1 VIGAAAWLQLLALLT
16 APAVP
21 VPAEVR
27 AAYRPSEVRL
37 LDRHGEVVHELRVD
51 DTRRR
56 LPWTPLVEISPALRA
71 AVLASEDRRFHGHH
85 GVDYRALAGAAVAR
99 LTGGPRRGAS
109 TVTMQLAAQLDPELR
124 RRGGPRTLGQKW
136 RQIRWAWALE
146 ARWTKAEILE
156 AYLNLI
162 TFRGELQGVAAA
174 AHVLFGKV
182 PHGLT
187 EPEALVLAALLR
199 APNAGAD
206 LVLRRAWR
214 LREAGGARVG
224 PAALAAAARRALA
237 APRGLGPRVALASHA
252 AARLLPPGARR
263 GVAGPIATTL
273 DAALQRLAAESLQR
287 QLLAVR
293 DENVDDGAV
302 LVVDNATGEVLAYV
316 GGSGALSSAS
326 FVDGVRA
333 RRQPGSTLKP
343 FLYGLAFERRLL
355 TAATLLDDSPVDL
368 PAAGGLYRP
377 KNYDNRFRGLVT
389 ARTALASSLNVPAV
403 KVLELVGTERFV
415 DRLRAL
421 GMEAL
426 TEAGDYYGP
435 ALALG
440 GADVSLWELVDAYR
454 TLASGGVWSPLALTP
469 GASAGPR
476 RRVFAPEIAFLV
488 AHVLSDRESRSTTF
502 GLENAL
508 ATPFWTAVK
517 TGTSKD
523 MRDNWCVGF
532 SARYTVGVWVGNFS
546 GAPMHDVSGITGAA
560 PVWLELMTWLHRAR
574 PSAPPAPPRGVVARE
589 VEFPRG
595 VEPAR
600 REWFV
605 AGTEPLAPATTL
617 AAPRPR
623 IVSPVPGT
631 IVALDPDIPPA
642 QQRLVF
648 TAEGGGGP
656 LRWLLNGQP
665 IDATGDR
672 VLWPPAR
679 GRYTLS
685 LADADAILDTVAFE
699 VR

>member
-1 VIGAAAWLQLLALLT
+1 MRV
-16 APAVP
+16 
-21 VPAEVR
+21 
-27 AAYRPSEVRL
+27 
-37 LDRHGEVVHELRVD
+37 LDRHGEVIHELRVD

-56 LPWTPLVEISPALRA
+56 LPWTPLAEISPALQA
-71 AVLASEDRRFHGHH
+71 AVLASEDRRFFEHR
-85 GVDYRALAGAAVAR
+85 GVDYRALAGAAAAR

-109 TVTMQLAAQLDPELR
+109 TITMQLAALLDPELR
-124 RRGGPRTLGQKW
+124 RRGGSRTLGQKW
-136 RQIRWAWALE
+136 WQIRWAWAIE
-146 ARWTKAEILE
+146 ARWTKPQILE
-156 AYLNLI
+156 AYLNLV

-174 AHVLFGKV
+174 SHVLFGKV

-199 APNAGAD
+199 APNANAD
-206 LVLRRAWR
+206 LVLRRASR
-214 LREAGGARVG
+214 LAESRHAAGDG
-224 PAALAAAARRALA
+224 AALAAVARQAVT
-237 APRGLGPRVALASHA
+237 APRDLGPRVTLAPHA
-252 AARLLPPGARR
+252 AARVLPPAQRR
-263 GVAGPIATTL
+263 GVTGSVGTTL
-273 DAALQRLAAESLQR
+273 DADLQRLAIESLQR

-302 LVVDNATGEVLAYV
+302 LVVDNATGDVLAYV

-326 FVDGVRA
+326 FVDGVPA

-343 FLYGLAFERRLL
+343 FLYGLAFEQRLL
-355 TAATLLDDSPVDL
+355 TPATLLDDSPVDL
-368 PAAGGLYRP
+368 PVAGGLYRP
-377 KNYDNRFRGLVT
+377 KNYDNHFRGLLT

-403 KVLELVGTERFV
+403 KVLGLLGPERFV

-421 GMEAL
+421 GVEGL

-440 GADVSLWELVDAYR
+440 SADVSLWELVNAYR
-454 TLASGGVWSPLALTP
+454 TLANGGVSRPLVLTP
-469 GASAGPR
+469 AARPEAR
-476 RRVFAPEIAFLV
+476 RRVFSREAAFLV
-488 AHVLSDRESRSTTF
+488 AHVLSDRESRSATF

-560 PVWLELMTWLHRAR
+560 PVWLELMAWLHRAR
-574 PSAPPAPPRGVVARE
+574 PSTPPAPPPGVVAHD

-600 REWFV
+600 REWFL
-605 AGTEPLAPATTL
+605 AGTEPVAPAASL

-623 IVSPVPGT
+623 IISPVPGT

-642 QQRLVF
+642 HQRLVF
-648 TAEGGGGP
+648 TAEGGGGQ
-656 LRWLLNGQP
+656 LRWLLNGAAIGP
-665 IDATGDR
+665 TGDR
-672 VLWPPAR
+672 VLWRPTR

-685 LADADAILDTVAFE
+685 LADEDAILDTVAFE